1 MEKLLI
7 NDNADRANSDIQNLT
22 QHGKAVSETI
32 RFWNSQPA
40 LSPLSTAKSVSDFL
54 KDPLDYLDKHVLS
67 DTGVTFGAHKPDPR
81 MIAQMFRIQYDELV
95 RKISTSQARNLNV
108 DLFTFEPDRCEI
120 VLSAEGKEIVRERA
134 RIYLTDP
141 DDITQYNRLKGICDQ
156 LNGLCK
162 EFNVGNPEINQVSRA
177 LPFIVAVPGKPG
189 EGWMLAPNVNLIRH
203 KNGQSTL

>member
-7 NDNADRANSDIQNLT
+7 NDNVDRANSDLQNLT
-22 QHGKAVSETI
+22 QHGKGVSETI

-67 DTGVTFGAHKPDPR
+67 DTGVTFGTHKPDPR

-108 DLFTFEPDRCEI
+108 DLFKFEPDKCEV
-120 VLSAEGKEIVRERA
+120 VLSDEGKEIVRERA
-134 RIYLTDP
+134 RQYLTDP
-141 DDITQYNRLKGICDQ
+141 DDVAQYIKLKGVCDQ
-156 LNGLCK
+156 LNELCR
-162 EFNVGNPEINQVSRA
+162 EYNIGNPEINQVSRA
-177 LPFIVAVPGKPG
+177 LPFIVAVPGKAG
-189 EGWMLAPNVNLIRH
+189 EKWGFRPNANYIRH
-203 KNGQSTL
+203 MNGRSIL

>member
-7 NDNADRANSDIQNLT
+7 NDNVDRANSDIQNLT

-108 DLFTFEPDRCEI
+108 DLFTFEPDGCEI

-141 DDITQYNRLKGICDQ
+141 NDIAQYNKLKGISNQ
-156 LNGLCK
+156 LNELCK
-162 EFNVGNPEINQVSRA
+162 EFNVGNPEINQISRA
-177 LPFIVAVPGKPG
+177 LPFFVAVPGKAG
-189 EGWMLAPNVNLIRH
+189 EGWSLGPNVNLIRH
-203 KNGQSTL
+203 KNGRTIL